1 MASTARPSQR
11 KYPDDLN
18 LCTPRDLRDRFLD

>member
-1 MASTARPSQR
+1 MASAARPSQR

-18 LCTPRDLRDRFLD
+18 LSASRDLRDRFLD